1 MPPFTLSCLGSG
13 SWQGTGPAW
22 SGAELTDGA
31 RLLRPHSAPT
41 LWSSASRS
49 RKWAGAPRPHM
60 LGGLSELVHAKH
72 LVGVELDMGGNI
84 NDLFSSP
91 VLLLSPA
98 VADKF
103 NL

>member
-1 MPPFTLSCLGSG
+1 
-13 SWQGTGPAW
+13 
-22 SGAELTDGA
+22 
-31 RLLRPHSAPT
+31 
-41 LWSSASRS
+41 
-49 RKWAGAPRPHM
+49 M